1 MNHRKDIELINSIK
15 NADKDSNECLQ
26 ELIERHSGI
35 FITFVHSFYIPLK
48 TKKELIDDKEY
59 HIYQTAL
66 KYNEEKNTKFS
77 TYLGVEARYL
87 CLNTYNNL
95 KKVEEVNIEPYTN
108 TIPFYDGEICEE
120 DKDSINEVLSMTRHH
135 PDSRV
140 GKIFELRYKKGD
152 KNKLLPWSKVS
163 PHVGLSVQGSI
174 NVHDQAIQSIRKK
187 LKKEI

>member
-1 MNHRKDIELINSIK
+1 MNHRKDIELIQSIQQS
-15 NADKDSNECLQ
+15 DEHSNESLQ

-35 FITFVHSFYIPLK
+35 FITFVHSFYIPFK
-48 TKKELIDDKEY
+48 NKRELIDDKEY

-66 KYNEEKNTKFS
+66 KYREDKNTKFS
-77 TYLGVEARYL
+77 TYLGVEARFL

-95 KKVEEVNIEPYTN
+95 KKVDEVDIEPYSN
-108 TIPFYDGEICEE
+108 IIPCYDSDICEE
-120 DKDSINEVLSMTRHH
+120 DKDSINEVLNITKFH

-140 GKIFELRYKKGD
+140 GKIFELRYRDGE

-174 NVHDQAIQSIRKK
+174 NVHDQAIESIRKK